1 MADHKEYWSTESDQG
16 SIRISEDVVAS
27 IAALAASETDGV
39 SGLYSSVTRDI
50 VSFLSKKNLSK
61 GVRVELGEEDT
72 VKVEIS
78 FLALFGHNI
87 CEVAKQVQDNVKS
100 QIESMTGPACGRDQ
114 CTRRRR
120 DLRACGRGKGRRA
133 GGKGRRAGGKAGA
146 DRRKAC
152 RGAGRKRGRVNPEK
166 CAVSVG
172 LAAHFLCPVRR
183 TRKRHGQ
190 HRTRKSGSA
199 LRKFCA
205 PVQLCGIALAFFC
218 KIG

>member
-1 MADHKEYWSTESDQG
+1 MADHKEYWSTESNQG

-61 GVRVELGEEDT
+61 GVRVELGEGDT

-100 QIESMTGPACGRDQ
+100 QIESMTGLHVVEINVHVGGVTFAPA
-114 CTRRRR
+114 
-120 DLRACGRGKGRRA
+120 AEEKVA
-133 GGKGRRAGGKAGA
+133 EPEEKAAEPEEKPGA

-152 RGAGRKRGRVNPEK
+152 RGAGRKRGRVNPGKMCGERR
-166 CAVSVG
+166 S
-172 LAAHFLCPVRR
+172 RR
-183 TRKRHGQ
+183 TFFIPGTPDAETSWAAPHKEKRQ
-190 HRTRKSGSA
+190 RSA
-199 LRKFCA
+199 EILRSCA
-205 PVQLCGIALAFFC
+205 IMRYCPCVFL
-218 KIG
+218 

>member
-78 FLALFGHNI
+78 FLALFGYNI
-87 CEVAKQVQDNVKS
+87 CEVARQVQDNVKS
-100 QIESMTGPACGRDQ
+100 QIESMTGLHVVEINVHVGGVTFAPA
-114 CTRRRR
+114 
-120 DLRACGRGKGRRA
+120 AEE
-133 GGKGRRAGGKAGA
+133 KAA
-146 DRRKAC
+146 E
-152 RGAGRKRGRVNPEK
+152 PEEK
-166 CAVSVG
+166 PAQTAEKPAEEQEEN
-172 LAAHFLCPVRR
+172 AAE
-183 TRKRHGQ
+183 
-190 HRTRKSGSA
+190 
-199 LRKFCA
+199 
-205 PVQLCGIALAFFC
+205 
-218 KIG
+218 

>member
-1 MADHKEYWSTESDQG
+1 MADHKEYWSTESNQG

-61 GVRVELGEEDT
+61 GVRVELGEGDT

-100 QIESMTGPACGRDQ
+100 QIESMTGLHVVEINVHVGG
-114 CTRRRR
+114 R

-152 RGAGRKRGRVNPEK
+152 RGAGRKRGRVNPGK
-166 CAVSVG
+166 N
-172 LAAHFLCPVRR
+172 VR
-183 TRKRHGQ
+183 
-190 HRTRKSGSA
+190 
-199 LRKFCA
+199 
-205 PVQLCGIALAFFC
+205 
-218 KIG
+218 

>member
-100 QIESMTGPACGRDQ
+100 QIESMTGLHVVEINVHVGGVTFAPAAEEKAAEPEEKAAEPEEKPAQTAEKPAGEHFFMPGTPDAETSWAAPHKGKRQ
-114 CTRRRR
+114 RSAEI
-120 DLRACGRGKGRRA
+120 LRS
-133 GGKGRRAGGKAGA
+133 
-146 DRRKAC
+146 
-152 RGAGRKRGRVNPEK
+152 
-166 CAVSVG
+166 CAIMRYCPCV
-172 LAAHFLCPVRR
+172 FL
-183 TRKRHGQ
+183 
-190 HRTRKSGSA
+190 
-199 LRKFCA
+199 
-205 PVQLCGIALAFFC
+205 
-218 KIG
+218 